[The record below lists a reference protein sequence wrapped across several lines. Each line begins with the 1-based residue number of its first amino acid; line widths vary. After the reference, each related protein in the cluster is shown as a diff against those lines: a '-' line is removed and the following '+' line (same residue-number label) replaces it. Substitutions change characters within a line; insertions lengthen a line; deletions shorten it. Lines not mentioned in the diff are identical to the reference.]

1 MLYGGFLCV
10 RYGKLLGTV
19 LHVDGVWQSA
29 TPTDIPD
36 KQNHQLNAE
45 HITFKSH
52 GETSFQSKSSKR
64 ASGAENT
71 IGDAQR
77 KKQSGFMSYGQESQ

>member
-1 MLYGGFLCV
+1 MLHGKFSCV
-10 RYGKLLGTV
+10 QQGKLLGTV

-29 TPTDIPD
+29 TPADIQD

-52 GETSFQSKSSKR
+52 DETSFQSKSSKS

-71 IGDAQR
+71 MGDAQR
-77 KKQSGFMSYGQESQ
+77 KKHRGFMSYGQESQ